1 MLIKKII
8 LGILI
13 FVIFHDYLLAQNIS
27 VTGKVLDTKGN
38 PVVSASVRVKKSKQG
53 TFSDSLGIFKINLK
67 ANAILVLSA
76 IGFADTTISVDGK
89 TTMLV
94 VLQQRANGLKEVVV
108 SHAKQNDA
116 PEQNTREQI
125 ITDAVN
131 QYLQEAAFRNSTFEF
146 ANWSHAN
153 ASSAG
158 ISTVPYLKT
167 VNYGAMLPEFT
178 HKEDTKGS
186 RYLLKSFVTG
196 MYIDNDYK
204 IVVDSTRFLNYDKI
218 NGQLM
223 IKVDTR
229 NYLTVDKEKVLAFAL
244 KTHEGSYIFLNV
256 PILSKTDY
264 FLLIA
269 NGPKYSVYK
278 SVRTKFTKSH
288 YTNNG
293 LIENGNNYDEYQDQ
307 DIYYRIDEK
316 NNVARIFEL
325 KKKSIRDAFALE
337 KEKTEAYLVKHKN
350 EDIDDGFIKD
360 FIQFLNSDS

>member
-1 MLIKKII
+1 MQIKKTI
-8 LGILI
+8 LFFLIL
-13 FVIFHDYLLAQNIS
+13 VIFRDYLLAQNILF
-27 VTGKVLDTKGN
+27 TGKVIDTKGN

-53 TFSDSLGIFKINLK
+53 TFTDSLGIFKINLK
-67 ANAILVLSA
+67 ANAVLVLSA
-76 IGFADTTISVDGK
+76 IGFADTSISVDGK
-89 TTMLV
+89 TNALV
-94 VLQQRANGLKEVVV
+94 VLQQLANGLKEVVV
-108 SHAKQNDA
+108 SHAKQNET

-125 ITDAVN
+125 ITEVLN
-131 QYLQEAAFRNSTFEF
+131 QYLEEAAFRNGTFEV

-158 ISTVPYLKT
+158 LSTGPYLKT
-167 VNYGAMLPEFT
+167 VNYGAMLPEFK

-196 MYIDNDYK
+196 LYIDNNYK
-204 IVVDSTRFLNYDKI
+204 IVVDSTRLLNYDKI
-218 NGQLM
+218 NGQLI
-223 IKVDTR
+223 IKLDTR

-244 KTHEGSYIFLNV
+244 KTREGSYIFLNV

-278 SVRTKFTKSH
+278 SVKTKFTKSH

-293 LIENGNNYDEYQDQ
+293 LIENGNNYDEYQDE
-307 DIYYRIDEK
+307 DIYYRIDEQ

-325 KKKSIRDAFALE
+325 KKKSIREAFALE
-337 KEKTEAYLVKHKN
+337 KEKTEEYFVKHKN
-350 EDIDDGFIKD
+350 AEIDGGFMRD
-360 FIQFLNSDS
+360 FIAFLNQ